1 MTLLQVRMRM
11 KEHVTLYFDLGF
23 IQCKYL
29 HFWLLLFT
37 VRVNLFSLHTDIKFT
52 SRPTRNITFTCMVS
66 SSRSVL
72 PSLVTLQQILSRNR
86 LRNVQN
92 LCLTMYWPYRVR
104 SRLFQGFYYVNWLRW
119 WNLWKTVYVFLFH
132 FRNAFFWKP
141 TNFPSRSSMIF
152 KQKPEQCRF
161 FFYFNVK
168 KLRLFISLLR
178 LIIS

>member
-72 PSLVTLQQILSRNR
+72 PSLVTLQQILFRKLATQRAKFVLNHVLTIPCKITLVSGILLCKLTEISSGSRNFKTGGR
-86 LRNVQN
+86 GPGALEFLGLGFVMMP
-92 LCLTMYWPYRVR
+92 LHTYPMCL
-104 SRLFQGFYYVNWLRW
+104 
-119 WNLWKTVYVFLFH
+119 
-132 FRNAFFWKP
+132 
-141 TNFPSRSSMIF
+141 
-152 KQKPEQCRF
+152 
-161 FFYFNVK
+161 
-168 KLRLFISLLR
+168 
-178 LIIS
+178 